1 MLSFLKSWIEG
12 IAIAVIVASIFEI
25 ILPKGNT
32 KKYIKM
38 ILGVYVV
45 FSIISPFVDSNAL
58 YNFDIENTVSEYIG
72 DSSNES
78 SSQSSVENDLNE
90 MYIATF
96 EKEIQST
103 VENQGYTVI
112 SCKVDAIFDT
122 DSDDAGI
129 KKITI
134 KLQAEETTD
143 NKNIIN
149 DIETIE
155 KVEININNTVTN
167 GTEEENSVEENDKE
181 DEEIDKLKDY
191 LSDHFEIDKNIIY
204 IYKV

>member
-1 MLSFLKSWIEG
+1 
-12 IAIAVIVASIFEI
+12 
-25 ILPKGNT
+25 
-32 KKYIKM
+32 
-38 ILGVYVV
+38 VV

-90 MYIATF
+90 MYISTF

-167 GTEEENSVEENDKE
+167 GTEEENSVEVNKEKKENDEE